1 MKTKQLIL
9 GLAVAFMSA
18 TTIVA
23 CDSKKEDKAENVQDA
38 KEDMNEARAE
48 GDTSEM
54 RDDKVDLDTAKAE
67 YNRAA
72 QEAKMD
78 SLKK

>member
-1 MKTKQLIL
+1 MKTKQVIL
-9 GLAVAFMSA
+9 GLAVAFMTA

-38 KEDMNEARAE
+38 KEDLNEARAE

-54 RDDKVDLDTAKAE
+54 RDEKANLDAAKTD
-67 YNRAA
+67 YKDAA
-72 QEAKMD
+72 KEARID

>member
-9 GLAVAFMSA
+9 GLAVAFMTA
-18 TTIVA
+18 TSIVA
-23 CDSKKEDKAENVQDA
+23 CDSKKENKAENVQDA
-38 KEDMNEARAE
+38 KEDLNEARAD

-54 RDDKVDLDTAKAE
+54 RDEKENLDTAKAE

-78 SLKK
+78 TLKK